1 MPLVGGGGSPNVAG
15 SNPSGTGTSLN
26 YIGDHVYA
34 HSGAVDANNNATT
47 LVEATI
53 GAHYVVA
60 EITCNAAEDTSVEY
74 MFLIYLDDEQ
84 VMGIQT
90 ENDSN
95 IANRFKVIIPAFAKL
110 KITAQ
115 NVSNTTTNGMCA
127 VVTGRVYA

>member
-15 SNPSGTGTSLN
+15 GNPPGTGTSFN
-26 YIGDHVYA
+26 YIGDDLYA
-34 HSGAVDANNNATT
+34 HSGAVDANNIATT
-47 LVEATI
+47 LIEAST
-53 GAHYVVA
+53 GAHYIVA
-60 EITCNAAEDTSVEY
+60 EITCNAAVDISDEY

-115 NVSNTTTNGMCA
+115 NVTGSSSYGMCA